1 MFPSVLGY
9 ASGKAFPVGPSAGAV
24 LAARPP
30 AQFFMVAWA
39 LLYILLG
46 VAWAVLLADAEVEA
60 EDDAGLGGWFESAEE
75 RATFRMALDLGVL
88 ALNAMLVAWSAAY
101 VQDKRSAL
109 FVLMTTVVALA
120 VGLESLRAFGLWRAA
135 VLLTPLLVWCGY
147 ASLLNYSEVNV
158 ESAIK
163 SAAGKTV

>member
-1 MFPSVLGY
+1 MARVVFPSVLGY

-24 LAARPP
+24 IAARPP

-46 VAWAVLLADAEVEA
+46 VAWAVLLADAEEA
-60 EDDAGLGGWFESAEE
+60 DGVTNGWFESAEE
-75 RATFRMALDLGVL
+75 RATFRMSLDLGVL

-135 VLLTPLLVWCGY
+135 VLLTPLFVWCGY

-163 SAAGKTV
+163 SAAGK